1 MAPPLIIICGAFTAT
16 GVLLQGVD
24 WLFHGRNRRV
34 RITDFERSLDLRD
47 IAIKNDLKKLAEVER
62 LNKLASG
69 AGISPKGHHH

>member
-1 MAPPLIIICGAFTAT
+1 MAFIW
-16 GVLLQGVD
+16 LLQ
-24 WLFHGRNRRV
+24 NRRV

-47 IAIKNDLKKLAEVER
+47 VAIKNDLKKLAEVER